1 MLTQNEQLFL
11 ELVNAARLDPRG
23 EAERQG
29 IALNEGL
36 DAGTIPD
43 TPVQPLAANVQI
55 QEAAAGHSQ
64 WMLDTDTFSHTG
76 AGGST
81 PGERMSAAGYP
92 FEGASGWGENIAL
105 WRTTGTVDLQAAITQ
120 HHDMLYESPG
130 HRENLFR
137 SYFRETGISQQRGEF
152 EPGWDASMLT
162 HKFGL
167 SGSKVFLTGVIFD
180 DSDANNAY
188 SIGEGLGD
196 FQVATES
203 TATMTWAAG
212 GYSLGIDSNPAVR
225 VTLGQGETAMDVIV
239 DLSGDNV
246 KLDLLN
252 GTRILTSGDVTLADG
267 ARDVEMLGAVDNT
280 IIGNALDNRFYIG
293 HGDNTLM
300 GGNGLDRAVF
310 TGLRSDYIITE
321 NPNGS
326 MTVADQR
333 SDPDSDGTNTLSEVE
348 YLVFSDTILDLQ
360 EQPDGI
366 TISGQ
371 LTSTHGMSIGDT
383 ALRFSLTDGTERMLS
398 TDETGGFSLILPDG
412 QEGHL
417 SMAQGAVANSQ
428 PGVTD
433 ALDILRLAVGLT
445 PSFGPA
451 TPHDM
456 IAADVDFSGD
466 IKVDDALNTLRAA
479 VGLETGSASPGAY
492 VLLDPEQSLTTVT
505 VDNVSYSRGM
515 SVTHDHAGSQLDLDV
530 ITLGDLGALNAV

>member
-1 MLTQNEQLFL
+1 MLTRNEQLFL
-11 ELVNAARLDPRG
+11 ELVNAARLDPTG

-36 DAGTIPD
+36 GAGTIPD
-43 TPVQPLAANVQI
+43 TPVQPLAANAQI
-55 QEAAAGHSQ
+55 QEAAAGHGQ

-76 AGGST
+76 AGGSS
-81 PGERMSAAGYP
+81 PGDRMSAEGYP
-92 FEGASGWGENIAL
+92 FEGTSAWGENIAL
-105 WRTTGTVDLQAAITQ
+105 WRTTGTVDLQAAIIQ
-120 HHDMLYESPG
+120 HHNGLYESPG

-137 SYFRETGISQQRGEF
+137 SYFRETGISQERGEF
-152 EPGWDASMLT
+152 EPGWDTSMLT

-167 SGSKVFLTGVIFD
+167 SGSHVFLTGVIFD
-180 DSDANNAY
+180 DSDANDAY

-203 TATMTWAAG
+203 AATMTWAAG
-212 GYSLGIDSNPAVR
+212 GYSLGIESNPAVR
-225 VTLGQGETAMDVIV
+225 VTLGQGETAMQVIV
-239 DLSGDNV
+239 DLSADNV

-280 IIGNALDNRFYIG
+280 IIGNALDNHFYMG
-293 HGDNTLM
+293 RGDNTLE

-310 TGLRSDYIITE
+310 TGLRSDYTITE
-321 NPNGS
+321 TPGGS
-326 MTVADQR
+326 ITVADRR
-333 SDPDSDGTNTLSEVE
+333 SGADSDGTNTLSDVE
-348 YLVFSDTILDLQ
+348 YLVFSDTTLDLQ

-371 LTSTHGMSIGDT
+371 LTSTHGLSIGDT
-383 ALRFSLTDGTERMLS
+383 TLRFSLTDGTERVLS
-398 TDETGGFSLILPDG
+398 TDGTGGFSLVLPDG

-417 SMAQGAVANSQ
+417 SMAEGAMANSQ
-428 PGVTD
+428 PGVSD

-451 TPHDM
+451 GPHQM

-466 IKVDDALNTLRAA
+466 IKVDDALITLRAA
-479 VGLETGSASPGAY
+479 VGLETGSAAPGAY
-492 VLLDPEQSLTTVT
+492 VLLDPEQSLTTMT
-505 VDNVSYSRGM
+505 VGGVSYSRGM
-515 SVTHDHAGSQLDLDV
+515 SITDDHAGTQLDLDV
-530 ITLGDLGALNAV
+530 VTLGDFGALHAV